1 MVSFWHVVLVEKA
14 MRYFIRCLLIFCV
27 FCLYGGYCTAQEG
40 KAKPAGAYTLLGTIK
55 GEVTKVSDGGK
66 RIEVKYTDLVP
77 TTRSSGSSVM
87 TRGSSGSGKFRP
99 PVPKEFGLKE
109 KNFELDLRL
118 VESSV
123 IRVLDT
129 KELPS
134 DSAGSDKKKKAGKQ
148 DDKDDADE
156 EAMKTENK
164 TKGKTRPAN
173 KGTKKT
179 SEPPLPGK
187 PGDPGSLLK
196 GQVVIV
202 TVHREDLTGFSR
214 LVASTIYI
222 LGEK

>member
-1 MVSFWHVVLVEKA
+1 MHF
-14 MRYFIRCLLIFCV
+14 FNRCLLISCSFW
-27 FCLYGGYCTAQEG
+27 LYAGLCSAQEG
-40 KAKPAGAYTLLGTIK
+40 KTKPAGAYTLLGTIK

-129 KELPS
+129 KELPA
-134 DSAGSDKKKKAGKQ
+134 DSAGSDKKKKTGKQ
-148 DDKDDADE
+148 DDKDDADD
-156 EAMKTENK
+156 EAMKTESK
-164 TKGKTRPAN
+164 TKGKTTRPAS
-173 KGTKKT
+173 KSTKKT

-214 LVASTIYI
+214 LIASTIYI